1 MKYEAISKYSATFS
15 VRKMCKV
22 LELDS
27 SNYYRWKRAEEKRK
41 QKLSDELKLVKQVE
55 KVFYDSDKTYGYRAM
70 QSALK
75 NEGIVISEYKIRRIM
90 RENGFYPETVKKY
103 KPTHNGKTDGKYH
116 KNLLQQ
122 NFVAIKC
129 WKNMRLQV
137 V

>member
-1 MKYEAISKYSATFS
+1 MKYEAISKYSSTFS

-41 QKLSDELKLVKQVE
+41 QKISDELKLVKQVE
-55 KVFYDSDKTYGYRAM
+55 KVFNDSDKTYGYRAM

-90 RENGFYPETVKKY
+90 RENM
-103 KPTHNGKTDGKYH
+103 
-116 KNLLQQ
+116 
-122 NFVAIKC
+122 IIS
-129 WKNMRLQV
+129 
-137 V
+137 